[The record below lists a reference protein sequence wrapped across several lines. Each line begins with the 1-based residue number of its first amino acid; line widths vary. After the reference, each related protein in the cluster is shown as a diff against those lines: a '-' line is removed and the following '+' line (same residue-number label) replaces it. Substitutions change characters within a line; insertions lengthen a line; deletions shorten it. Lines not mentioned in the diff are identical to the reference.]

1 MTREEALKLVED
13 KIQNKNLIKHCLAV
27 EVVMKEL
34 AKHFNENTEKWALT
48 GLLHDIDYE
57 ETKDTPEKHSLLG
70 AEILQQHGIDSEIIT
85 AVKAH
90 NEIHGLP
97 REDKMTK
104 ALFCADPITGLIVA
118 ATLVMPNKKIIDLSA
133 ENVLNRYKTKGF
145 AQGANRETIAACK
158 ELGLSLEEFVKISLR
173 AMQSI
178 PKELGL

>member
-1 MTREEALKLVED
+1 MTREEALKLVEE

-27 EVVMKEL
+27 EAVMKEL
-34 AKHFNENTEKWALT
+34 AKYFNENIEKWALT

-118 ATLVMPNKKIIDLSA
+118 ATLVMPSKKIIDLSA
-133 ENVLNRYKTKGF
+133 ENILNRYKTKGF

-158 ELGLSLEEFVKISLR
+158 ELDLSLEEFVKISLK